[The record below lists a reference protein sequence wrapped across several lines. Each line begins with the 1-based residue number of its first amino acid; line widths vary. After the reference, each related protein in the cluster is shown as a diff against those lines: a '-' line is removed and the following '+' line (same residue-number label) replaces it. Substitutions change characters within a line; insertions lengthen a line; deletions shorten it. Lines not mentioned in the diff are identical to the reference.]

1 MTYFD
6 SRLPELLAAL
16 RADDVLMITADHG
29 CDPGTPSTDH
39 SREYIPFLA
48 VGAGI
53 APGNL
58 GTLHGFDR
66 IGSAVEKLLSGEM
79 GEEFVL

>member
-1 MTYFD
+1 M
-6 SRLPELLAAL
+6 L
-16 RADDVLMITADHG
+16 TADHG

-39 SREYIPFLA
+39 SREYIPFLV
-48 VGAGI
+48 VGVGI
-53 APGNL
+53 APGNR

-66 IGSAVEKLLSGEM
+66 IGRAVEKLLSGEM

>member
-1 MTYFD
+1 
-6 SRLPELLAAL
+6 
-16 RADDVLMITADHG
+16 MITADHG

-48 VGAGI
+48 YGCGVE
-53 APGNL
+53 PKNM

-66 IGSAVEKLLSGEM
+66 VGQAVEKLLHGTMESG
-79 GEEFVL
+79 FTL